1 MYKNLIF
8 ATFLLLFFACVDAES
23 AKHHNIQ
30 DAKWTAV
37 MANHDVVMPMMGTT
51 NKVRKKLK
59 SVLAAKEN
67 LPVEKTEKIN
77 ALIIDLDKADES
89 MMDWMNGF
97 PQLKKLQAEKDHKEI
112 IKFLD
117 EQDVVIKGV
126 GMRMTN
132 SIKAGLDY
140 VERLEQ

>member
-1 MYKNLIF
+1 MYKNLFF
-8 ATFLLLFFACVDAES
+8 ASFLLLFFACVDAES
-23 AKHHNIQ
+23 VKHHNIQ

-59 SVLAAKEN
+59 ALIVGDKN
-67 LPVEKTEKIN
+67 LPVEKVEKIN
-77 ALIIDLDKADES
+77 ALIADLDKADES

-97 PQLKKLQAEKDHKEI
+97 PQLKKLQAEKEHAEI

-126 GMRMTN
+126 GIKMTN

-140 VERLEQ
+140 VEQLEQ

>member
-1 MYKNLIF
+1 MYKNLFF
-8 ATFLLLFFACVDAES
+8 ASFLLLFFACVDAES
-23 AKHHNIQ
+23 AKQHNIQ

-59 SVLAAKEN
+59 ALLAQKEN
-67 LPVEKTEKIN
+67 FPVEKVDKIN
-77 ALIIDLDKADES
+77 ALIADLDKADEG

-97 PQLKKLQAEKDHKEI
+97 PQLKKLQAEKDHGEI
-112 IKFLD
+112 IKFLE

-126 GMRMTN
+126 GINMTN
-132 SIKAGLDY
+132 SIKAGMDY
-140 VERLEQ
+140 MDQLAQ

>member
-1 MYKNLIF
+1 MYKQLIF
-8 ATFLLLFFACVDAES
+8 ASFILFLFACVDAES

-37 MANHDVVMPMMGTT
+37 MANHDVVMPMMSTT

-59 SVLAAKEN
+59 TLLAETEN
-67 LPVEKTEKIN
+67 LPDEKIEKIN
-77 ALIIDLDKADES
+77 ALIADLDKADES

-97 PQLKKLQAEKDHKEI
+97 PQLKKLQAEKDHAEI
-112 IKFLD
+112 IKFLE

-126 GMRMTN
+126 GIKMTN
-132 SIKAGLDY
+132 SIKAGMDY
-140 VERLEQ
+140 MEQLAQ

>member
-1 MYKNLIF
+1 MYKNLF
-8 ATFLLLFFACVDAES
+8 VATFLLLFFACVDAES

-59 SVLAAKEN
+59 GLLNGNDN
-67 LPVEKTEKIN
+67 LPAEKVEKIN
-77 ALIIDLDKADES
+77 TLIGDLDKADES

-97 PQLKKLQAEKDHKEI
+97 PQLKKLQAEKDHAEI
-112 IKFLD
+112 LKFLD

-126 GMRMTN
+126 GIKMTN
-132 SIKAGLDY
+132 SIKAGMDY
-140 VERLEQ
+140 MEQLEQ

>member
-1 MYKNLIF
+1 MYKQLFF

-59 SVLAAKEN
+59 GLLSGEDN
-67 LPVEKTEKIN
+67 LPAEKVEKIN
-77 ALIIDLDKADES
+77 TLIADLDKADES

-97 PQLKKLQAEKDHKEI
+97 PQLKKLQAEKDHAEI
-112 IKFLD
+112 LKFLD

-126 GMRMTN
+126 GIKMTN
-132 SIKAGLDY
+132 SIKAGMDY
-140 VERLEQ
+140 MEQLEQ

>member
-1 MYKNLIF
+1 MYKNLFFVGFI
-8 ATFLLLFFACVDAES
+8 LLFFACVDAES

-37 MANHDVVMPMMGTT
+37 MANHDVVMPMMSTT

-59 SVLAAKEN
+59 TLLAETEN
-67 LPVEKTEKIN
+67 LPTEKIEKIN
-77 ALIIDLDKADES
+77 TLIADLDKADEG

-97 PQLKKLQAEKDHKEI
+97 PQLKKLQAEKEHAEI
-112 IKFLD
+112 IKFLE

-126 GMRMTN
+126 GINMTN
-132 SIKAGLDY
+132 SIKAGTDY
-140 VERLEQ
+140 MDQLTQ